1 MANEMWST
9 VLEFSFGAILAH
21 LIVRVPFL
29 TFPRMKSW
37 NEQFPPHPEAVYI
50 DSHLI
55 QRVMHMRI
63 FYWVALI
70 FALIP
75 LSFGWFSLQYG
86 SAPIGFG
93 MWTVSGWLILSR
105 LTGLISGEE
114 ASWSKQLAMRL
125 QLVKNNSESENS
137 CCNLPSPMWE
147 VTAVRCRTCGK
158 NLLNVS
164 RPDLGR
170 PRSDGWIMGF
180 VRLLLTDGRA
190 VVASEEE

>member
-1 MANEMWST
+1 MWST

-75 LSFGWFSLQYG
+75 LVFGWFSLQYG

-93 MWTVSGWLILSR
+93 MWSFRVVDTFTINRSYFWRRGIMVQTVSHAFAIGQ
-105 LTGLISGEE
+105 E
-114 ASWSKQLAMRL
+114 
-125 QLVKNNSESENS
+125 
-137 CCNLPSPMWE
+137 
-147 VTAVRCRTCGK
+147 
-158 NLLNVS
+158 
-164 RPDLGR
+164 
-170 PRSDGWIMGF
+170 
-180 VRLLLTDGRA
+180 
-190 VVASEEE
+190 